1 MNNTQ
6 PEKTTHHVMYGA
18 VYFEA
23 YECYANVIKW
33 YEGTLPP
40 R

>member
-6 PEKTTHHVMYGA
+6 PEKTTHHVMYRA

-33 YEGTLPP
+33 YEGTVPP